1 MGLIIYGACQSTN
14 PACPTQSAHP
24 HRQERRSAQ
33 EPASWQGPG
42 CVGGLCFHSLLT
54 WDTEGNQVPSE
65 GLTAKANEVPMSSHP
80 HLHHVTWKAGGANRG
95 SPSTSALYRRRAGV
109 PQTPKPDAHC
119 WLAHLHVRAEPSVP
133 GQRLQS
139 DT

>member
-1 MGLIIYGACQSTN
+1 MGLIICGACQSTN

-24 HRQERRSAQ
+24 HSRDGGMPRSQLAGRG
-33 EPASWQGPG
+33 QGVWEDYVSIPCSHG
-42 CVGGLCFHSLLT
+42 
-54 WDTEGNQVPSE
+54 TEGNQVPSE
-65 GLTAKANEVPMSSHP
+65 GLTAKANEVPMSSHR
-80 HLHHVTWKAGGANRG
+80 HLPQVTWQVEGANRG
-95 SPSTSALYRRRAGV
+95 SPFNSASYKRRAGV
-109 PQTPKPDAHC
+109 PQTTKPDAHC